1 MRRYVIIMSL
11 EQQNAMETR
20 NEGIYRLKSEVF
32 DVLIVGGGITGAGIA
47 RDAILRGYS
56 VGLIEKNDFASGTSS
71 GSSKLVHAGLRYVA
85 QKEFGLVREASIE
98 RKKILEMAPH
108 ATRPLKF
115 LIPLHSDYK
124 TNKFNIRLAMWL
136 YDILANFRN
145 YTFHKIIGPEK
156 ARALLPSPVREEN
169 FQGVALYGDGQMDD
183 ARLTLDIILSAE
195 EHGAVVMNY
204 CEASSFKEN
213 SDNMY
218 SVLVSDK
225 LDNNIEFQIKAK
237 SIVLSCG
244 HWTDELIKNF
254 DSTATQRV
262 RPTKGIHIIT
272 QRFYNKDYA
281 VVAPVEDGRI
291 IFLVP
296 FGEYLLIGTTDT
308 DYTGDFDYIPVQT
321 EDIEYLIQAI
331 NTIFPGTLK
340 EEDILSAYSG
350 LRPLILP
357 VDAKSESD
365 VSRKHEIYELKP
377 NVMAIAGGKYTTYR
391 AMAKELVDRLD
402 KFFNKK
408 NKCVTDKVPLFGWV
422 STSRKNWEDW
432 TIVAI
437 ENMTIRHELPQDVA
451 THLLVYGKNYSRI
464 CEKINESPELSK
476 RIAENRSY
484 ILAEINYMIEI
495 EKARTLNDIMLR
507 RTQIQLSANQGL
519 DCVDTVANQMAR
531 ILGWDTKKLQEEIQ
545 IYKNSLVWKA

>member
-1 MRRYVIIMSL
+1 M
-11 EQQNAMETR
+11 
-20 NEGIYRLKSEVF
+20 
-32 DVLIVGGGITGAGIA
+32 
-47 RDAILRGYS
+47 
-56 VGLIEKNDFASGTSS
+56 
-71 GSSKLVHAGLRYVA
+71 
-85 QKEFGLVREASIE
+85 
-98 RKKILEMAPH
+98 
-108 ATRPLKF
+108 
-115 LIPLHSDYK
+115 
-124 TNKFNIRLAMWL
+124 
-136 YDILANFRN
+136 
-145 YTFHKIIGPEK
+145 
-156 ARALLPSPVREEN
+156 
-169 FQGVALYGDGQMDD
+169 
-183 ARLTLDIILSAE
+183 
-195 EHGAVVMNY
+195 
-204 CEASSFKEN
+204 
-213 SDNMY
+213 
-218 SVLVSDK
+218 
-225 LDNNIEFQIKAK
+225 
-237 SIVLSCG
+237 
-244 HWTDELIKNF
+244 
-254 DSTATQRV
+254 
-262 RPTKGIHIIT
+262 
-272 QRFYNKDYA
+272 
-281 VVAPVEDGRI
+281 
-291 IFLVP
+291 VP

-476 RIAENRSY
+476 RIAENRPY